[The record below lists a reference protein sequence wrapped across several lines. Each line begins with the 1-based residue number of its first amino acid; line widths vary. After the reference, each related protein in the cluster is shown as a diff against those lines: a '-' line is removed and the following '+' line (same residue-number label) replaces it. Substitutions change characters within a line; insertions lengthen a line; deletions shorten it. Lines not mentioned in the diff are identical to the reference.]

1 MKKSSVGPAVKT
13 VLLGAGASRGVSYR
27 PEMQMDS
34 PLDSDFYDLLLRLHV
49 NLKRKK
55 LQRRIYKAKHYITDL
70 ARSGVGENLWG
81 SMEKLFYSS
90 HVRETMRQMIEPT
103 KDGIDSVKEL
113 EEHFAVAIQS
123 LLPVAHGTERC
134 DFHQNLFQRLSENDA
149 VVTFNYDLVAER
161 ALRALYGPPVGN
173 KPFGPWL
180 YNFEERPPGSDGIPL
195 VYKLHG
201 SVNWDPLEGDGPP
214 EIRQERWED
223 FDPLPGYT
231 ASRAEGFEFPLL
243 LPYWDKKIEAN
254 PWKQIWCNVA
264 DHLRRTECLIIW
276 GYSLPLTDLKAQE
289 LLRLTLIS
297 GSNNLKSI
305 CVIDPNPD
313 CRLRWRRM
321 FVGARFWGAPS
332 IEDFFDLLT
341 REKASALDFGAICP

>member
-49 NLKRKK
+49 NMKRKK

-161 ALRALYGPPVGN
+161 ALRALYGP
-173 KPFGPWL
+173 
-180 YNFEERPPGSDGIPL
+180 
-195 VYKLHG
+195 
-201 SVNWDPLEGDGPP
+201 
-214 EIRQERWED
+214 
-223 FDPLPGYT
+223 
-231 ASRAEGFEFPLL
+231 
-243 LPYWDKKIEAN
+243 
-254 PWKQIWCNVA
+254 
-264 DHLRRTECLIIW
+264 
-276 GYSLPLTDLKAQE
+276 
-289 LLRLTLIS
+289 
-297 GSNNLKSI
+297 
-305 CVIDPNPD
+305 
-313 CRLRWRRM
+313 
-321 FVGARFWGAPS
+321 
-332 IEDFFDLLT
+332 
-341 REKASALDFGAICP
+341 